1 MSMGV
6 PARSLSDDDLRRE
19 LAKLKVKQAE
29 IMATGTTDQ
38 KANHTQRTTELEEE
52 FLNRFSPE
60 RQEMA
65 EQSTAATDRHGEDPQ
80 PGSFPGAGDSAADES
95 SS

>member
-1 MSMGV
+1 MGV

-19 LAKLKVKQAE
+19 LAQLKMKQAE

-38 KANHTQRTTELEEE
+38 KANHTKRTAELEEE

-80 PGSFPGAGDSAADES
+80 PGSFPGAGNSASDES